1 MIFKIAKWGH
11 GAAIRLPANVM
22 ESNQWHIGDQL
33 IGRLD
38 EGALTLKAAP
48 KIPVEIRQEL
58 TQYLLAVKERS
69 GGGTKIEDVLKEL
82 ENEIAKLD
90 KEVHGIP

>member
-1 MIFKIAKWGH
+1 
-11 GAAIRLPANVM
+11 M
-22 ESNQWHIGDQL
+22 ESNQWQIGDQL

-48 KIPVEIRQEL
+48 KIPVEIRHEL

-69 GGGTKIEDVLKEL
+69 GGETKIEDVLKEL
-82 ENEIAKLD
+82 ENEIAKRN